1 LGSWQR
7 VIILR
12 HNKKQLS
19 PRDGTAI
26 GVFGPLEQVVVKMVR
41 DRGSA
46 TVGDVHK
53 YLERSRTIAYTTV
66 MTIMSRLAD
75 KGILDRRKEGRRFIY
90 EPAPE
95 TRPEAS
101 ARFRQLFN
109 GLIAGFRGAAIRH
122 FVESVSALD
131 DQALLE
137 LENEV
142 LLAKS
147 RRKKGKK

>member
-1 LGSWQR
+1 M
-7 VIILR
+7 R
-12 HNKKQLS
+12 HNKKALILKDRAS
-19 PRDGTAI
+19 I
-26 GVFGPLEQVVVKMVR
+26 GIFGPLEQVVVKEVR
-41 DRGSA
+41 ERGAA
-46 TVGDVHK
+46 TVGDVHE
-53 YLERSRTIAYTTV
+53 YLAKSRTIAYTTV

-90 EPAPE
+90 KPVLE
-95 TRPEAS
+95 TRPEAG
-101 ARFRQLFN
+101 ARFRALFT

-142 LLAKS
+142 LMAKA
-147 RRKKGKK
+147 RRKKSKR